1 MMFQYW
7 KLNDENKKLFREFIY
22 NLADDM
28 KKNENTIPLEPTVED
43 KEAAYKKSRLTSA
56 HKTTLSASNTT
67 DEKKKN
73 A

>member
-1 MMFQYW
+1 MMVQYW

-43 KEAAYKKSRLTSA
+43 KEAAYKKVA
-56 HKTTLSASNTT
+56 
-67 DEKKKN
+67 
-73 A
+73 